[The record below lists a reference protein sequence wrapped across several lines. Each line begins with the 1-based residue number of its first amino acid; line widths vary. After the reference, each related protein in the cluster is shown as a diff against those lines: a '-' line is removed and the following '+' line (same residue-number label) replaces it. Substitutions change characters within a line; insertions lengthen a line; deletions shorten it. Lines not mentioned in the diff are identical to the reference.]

1 VSADAVRALV
11 ALGYGDSD
19 AERAVA
25 AAMDTAAGAGPAELI
40 KRALATLQG
49 R

>member
-1 VSADAVRALV
+1 VRALV